1 MKGQRFVVVFLL
13 VAAIVSVGAMLLLYT
28 LVAHE
33 PAVPARAT
41 LVLTPSGDLPEV
53 LPDLALGGSDAL
65 TGRAYVEL
73 IRKAKG
79 DARIKGILLKPGG
92 LNSPFWAKVQ
102 ELREALVDFK
112 RSGKYVY
119 AWLEYG
125 GDREYYL
132 ASVADKV

>member
-1 MKGQRFVVVFLL
+1 MKGLRFVVVFLL

-65 TGRAYVEL
+65 TVRAYVEL

-79 DARIKGILLKPGG
+79 DARIKGILLKC
-92 LNSPFWAKVQ
+92 
-102 ELREALVDFK
+102 
-112 RSGKYVY
+112 
-119 AWLEYG
+119 
-125 GDREYYL
+125 
-132 ASVADKV
+132 